1 MADTDSVADVEAPA
15 EDSQPT
21 GTQMGDGLFDDIGNN
36 PAVDMSPDDTL
47 LSAPNN
53 ATRPSEHP
61 NPQKI
66 PLTCRA

>member
-47 LSAPNN
+47 LSAPND
-53 ATRPSEHP
+53 AT
-61 NPQKI
+61 
-66 PLTCRA
+66 L